1 MTAVPILEAK
11 NVCFNYQTGK
21 PVLRDL
27 NLAIPAGARVA
38 QVGPNG
44 AGKSTLF
51 LHFNAILRPTG
62 GALYYQGKPYDYSRQ
77 SVNRLRQKIGL
88 VFQDQ
93 DMQLFA
99 PTVLDDVLFGPM
111 NMGLTLAE
119 AERAARAAVETVEMT
134 DYLADP
140 VHFLSPGQKKR
151 VALAGVLAMEP
162 DVLVMDEPT
171 AGLDYAGSVNL
182 CEIMGRLHKAGK
194 TLVISTH
201 DMDWVM
207 EWADLVVAMFDGQVS
222 ACGTAAEVLLRPDHA
237 ELGFARPTGYGK
249 PDGWKR
255 CGE

>member
-1 MTAVPILEAK
+1 MTSVPILEAK

-21 PVLRDL
+21 PVLKEL
-27 NLAIPAGARVA
+27 NISIPAGARVA
-38 QVGPNG
+38 IVGPNG

-51 LHFNAILRPTG
+51 LHFNAILQPTSG
-62 GALYYQGKPYDYSRQ
+62 TLLFQGTPYDYSRK

-111 NMGLTLAE
+111 NMGLSLAE
-119 AERAARAAVETVEMT
+119 AERAARAAVEMVEMT
-134 DYLADP
+134 DYLEDP

-151 VALAGVLAMEP
+151 VAIAGVLAMEP
-162 DVLVMDEPT
+162 EVLVMDEPT
-171 AGLDYAGSVNL
+171 AGLDYAGSINL
-182 CEIMGRLHKAGK
+182 CSVMERLHKSGK

-207 EWADLVVAMFDGQVS
+207 EWADVVVAMRDGQVS
-222 ACGTAAEVLLRPDHA
+222 ACGTPAEVLLREDHS
-237 ELGFARPTGYGK
+237 ELGFARPTGYGSAR
-249 PDGWKR
+249 GCNR
-255 CGE
+255 

>member
-1 MTAVPILEAK
+1 MASVPILETK
-11 NVCFNYQTGK
+11 NVCFNYQSGK

-27 NLAIPAGARVA
+27 NIAIPAGARVA
-38 QVGPNG
+38 LVGPNG

-51 LHFNAILRPTG
+51 LHFNAILRPTA
-62 GALYYQGKPYDYSRQ
+62 GALYFQGSPYDYSRQ

-119 AERAARAAVETVEMT
+119 SERVARAAVETVEMT

-151 VALAGVLAMEP
+151 WRWPECWRWNRTCWSWMSRRRGSITPVASICAKSWTGCTKLA
-162 DVLVMDEPT
+162 
-171 AGLDYAGSVNL
+171 
-182 CEIMGRLHKAGK
+182 RR
-194 TLVISTH
+194 
-201 DMDWVM
+201 W
-207 EWADLVVAMFDGQVS
+207 
-222 ACGTAAEVLLRPDHA
+222 
-237 ELGFARPTGYGK
+237 
-249 PDGWKR
+249 
-255 CGE
+255 